1 MKKPSALLIIGVR
14 YGAVAAL
21 LSISLMV
28 AMFYLGRH
36 PLMVAPF
43 MDFRILLYGVFIFF
57 SLKEFREYYQGG
69 VLYFWQGMMGS
80 FVVVATA
87 AVIGSLVLR
96 GFIAYEDNFIP
107 EYVKAMSEYLKGF
120 PEEEINR
127 IGKDAYNRNLEALPA
142 TTGAQISTLY
152 LVQSFGIG
160 LFISI
165 ILSVILRKQVN
176 PN

>member
-1 MKKPSALLIIGVR
+1 MKKPSPLLLIGVR
-14 YGAVAAL
+14 YGAVAAV
-21 LSISLMV
+21 LSVSLMV

-57 SLKEFREYYQGG
+57 SLKEFREYHQEG
-69 VLYFWQGMMGS
+69 VLYFWQGMVGS

-87 AVIGSLVLR
+87 AVIGSLILR
-96 GFIAYEDNFIP
+96 VFISLEDNFIP
-107 EYVKAMSEYLKGF
+107 EYVSVMTEYLRGF

-127 IGKDAYNRNLEALPA
+127 IGKDAYDRNLEGLPA
-142 TTGAQISTLY
+142 TTSAQIATLY
-152 LVQSFGIG
+152 LAQSFGIG

-165 ILSVILRKQVN
+165 ILSVILRKQPN
-176 PN
+176 PV

>member
-1 MKKPSALLIIGVR
+1 MIGVR
-14 YGAVAAL
+14 YGAVASV
-21 LSISLMV
+21 LSVSLMV

-57 SLKEFREYYQGG
+57 SLKEFREYHQGG
-69 VLYFWQGMMGS
+69 VLYFWQGMVGS

-87 AVIGSLVLR
+87 AVIGSLLLR
-96 GFIAYEDNFIP
+96 IFISFEGNFIP
-107 EYVKAMSEYLKGF
+107 EYVNVMSEYLKGF

-127 IGKDAYNRNLEALPA
+127 IGKDAYDRNLEGLPA
-142 TTGAQISTLY
+142 TTGAQIAMLY
-152 LVQSFGIG
+152 LAQSFGIG

-165 ILSVILRKQVN
+165 ILSVILRKQTN
-176 PN
+176 PV

>member
-1 MKKPSALLIIGVR
+1 MKKPSPLLTIGIR
-14 YGAVAAL
+14 YGAVAAV
-21 LSISLMV
+21 LSVSLMV

-57 SLKEFREYYQGG
+57 SLKEFREYHQGG
-69 VLYFWQGMMGS
+69 VLYFWQGMIGS

-87 AVIGSLVLR
+87 AVLGSLLLR
-96 GFIAYEDNFIP
+96 LFISVEGRFIP
-107 EYVKAMSEYLKGF
+107 EYVKAMTDYLRGF
-120 PEEEINR
+120 PVEEINR
-127 IGKDAYNRNLEALPA
+127 IGKDAYERNVEALPS
-142 TTGAQISTLY
+142 TTSGQIASLY

-165 ILSVILRKQVN
+165 ILSVILRKQSKIV
-176 PN
+176 